1 MNHNINKAAQSY
13 IGMIEER
20 PAAFCAV
27 LHFPHPKV
35 SNFKMISRLVVLPDY
50 QGIGIGGRLVDAVA
64 KYYHDVGN
72 RVIITTSNP
81 ALRSIFE
88 KNAGWILKRFGRVP
102 LLGESGLTGYTKTTS
117 TRRLTMSWEYRG
129 VKDAGF
135 QIQ

>member
-1 MNHNINKAAQSY
+1 MNHNLNKVAQSY
-13 IGMIEER
+13 IGMIEDR

-64 KYYHDVGN
+64 KYYHDAGN

-102 LLGESGLTGYTKTTS
+102 FLGKRGRPGYSKTIS
-117 TRRLTMSWEYRG
+117 TRRVTMAWEYRG

>member
-88 KNAGWILKRFGRVP
+88 KNAGWVLKRFGQVRLSGKMG
-102 LLGESGLTGYTKTTS
+102 LLSFAKTIS

-129 VKDAGF
+129 VKDADF